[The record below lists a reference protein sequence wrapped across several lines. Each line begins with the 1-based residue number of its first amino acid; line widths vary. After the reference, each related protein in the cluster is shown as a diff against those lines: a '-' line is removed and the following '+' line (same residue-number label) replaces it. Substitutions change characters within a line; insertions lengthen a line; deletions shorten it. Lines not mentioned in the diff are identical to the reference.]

1 MNGAHLHLMIN
12 HFPVIGLIISSAI
25 LAVALLRRSDEITR
39 VGAVLLVFVALI
51 TIPVYIT
58 GEPAHEIV
66 EHLPGASED
75 MLHAHEDVAVY
86 AMILI
91 EILGAAALIGLVAF
105 RNKPVLPRWF
115 APSLFVLGLAAAALV
130 GWTSSIG
137 GQIMHPE
144 ARPDFVVEET
154 ESLRSSRDE

>member
-1 MNGAHLHLMIN
+1 MNPAHLHLMIN

-51 TIPVYIT
+51 TIPVYLT

-75 MLHAHEDVAVY
+75 ILHAHEDVAVY

-91 EILGAAALIGLVAF
+91 EILGAAALAGLVAF
-105 RNKPVLPRWF
+105 RRALTLPSWF
-115 APSLFVLGLAAAALV
+115 APGFFVLSIVAVALV

-154 ESLRSSRDE
+154 ET

>member
-12 HFPVIGLIISSAI
+12 HFPVISLVISSAI
-25 LAVALLRRSDEITR
+25 LAVALLRRSDEMTR
-39 VGAVLLVFVALI
+39 IGAVLLVFVALI
-51 TIPVYIT
+51 TIPVYLT

-105 RNKPVLPRWF
+105 RRALTLPSWF
-115 APSLFVLGLAAAALV
+115 APGLFVLSIVAMAVV

-144 ARPDFVVEET
+144 ARPGFEQVE
-154 ESLRSSRDE
+154 SD